1 MSEEQKNKK
10 TEQCKG
16 SHNGDDQIRQ
26 GNKEKKKK
34 SKYYFLFRFL
44 RKTAVY
50 AVLVWFA
57 LTYLFAVRR
66 MSGNAMSP
74 YVRDGDLTIYNRMD
88 RENIYLNDVVLYEDA
103 DGNEHVGRVVAGNG
117 QEVDFPESGGYR
129 VNGYL
134 TSEEIL
140 YETYAAENSE
150 VSYPI
155 ELGEDEYFI
164 LNDFRSMTSDS
175 REFGA
180 VKRSQI
186 KGKILCLFRWR
197 NH

>member
-1 MSEEQKNKK
+1 
-10 TEQCKG
+10 
-16 SHNGDDQIRQ
+16 
-26 GNKEKKKK
+26 
-34 SKYYFLFRFL
+34 
-44 RKTAVY
+44 
-50 AVLVWFA
+50 
-57 LTYLFAVRR
+57 
-66 MSGNAMSP
+66 MSGNTMSP

-103 DGNEHVGRVVAGNG
+103 DGKEHVGRVVAGNG
-117 QEVDFPESGGYR
+117 QEVDFPEEGGYR
-129 VNGYL
+129 INGYL

-197 NH
+197 NY